1 MKAPE
6 FAEAT
11 MLLKVL
17 KEPYFSTEVSLFYIV
32 LVLFVFFY
40 LVSLIPRHSEVFF
53 LLIENWFR
61 GEKRSVSSI
70 SSF

>member
-17 KEPYFSTEVSLFYIV
+17 KEPYFPPEVSSFYIV

-40 LVSLIPRHSEVFF
+40 LVSLIHTSTEFF
-53 LLIENWFR
+53 FYL
-61 GEKRSVSSI
+61 
-70 SSF
+70 